1 MTNAQN
7 DNDTVLI
14 TAQTESDRMTSN
26 REEIATELAY
36 LRQFLQDLRA
46 RLETG
51 ETGTARGEGKLSAEI
66 RYWIKAARD
75 AENELNELRRQECG
89 ISDVYGL
96 DLDAARH
103 AIGCRMARLRPCCG
117 AGEFPE

>member
-1 MTNAQN
+1 MTQ
-7 DNDTVLI
+7 
-14 TAQTESDRMTSN
+14 N
-26 REEIATELAY
+26 REEIAEELAY
-36 LRQFLQDLRA
+36 LRRFLVDLRE

-51 ETGTARGEGKLSAEI
+51 ETDTPAGGGKLAAEI

-75 AENELNELRRQECG
+75 AEKDLDELRRQDCG
-89 ISDVYGL
+89 ISDLYGL

-117 AGEFPE
+117 AGELSE